1 MRSINNISSMR
12 ILSKEEGK
20 NGYKVSEKEGEE
32 LVVDIITEKMEVGTT
47 VIIEDIFRHTPVR
60 K

>member
-1 MRSINNISSMR
+1 MR